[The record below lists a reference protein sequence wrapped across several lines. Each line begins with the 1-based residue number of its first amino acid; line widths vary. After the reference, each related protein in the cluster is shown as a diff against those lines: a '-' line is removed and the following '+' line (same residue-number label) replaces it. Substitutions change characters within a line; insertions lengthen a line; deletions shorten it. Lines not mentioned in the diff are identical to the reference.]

1 MPDTQRGFRF
11 AFSGSAFAS
20 VGEVIDTAVR
30 AERAG
35 FDTFT
40 LADLPGALSPLV
52 TLAAVAQA
60 TTTIRLAPFVL
71 NTGLWNPA
79 TVTRELA
86 TLDRVSGGRL
96 EINLGSGIPLPA
108 LSGVIP
114 PDRDAR
120 FERLQVTIDSVTAA
134 FTAPGL
140 TPGFATR
147 PRLLVAGAGDR
158 TLRLAAA
165 RADGFIIASVPP
177 VPRVQLPPGQ
187 LVLPPF
193 AATEEFLGRLRR
205 YAGGRAGDLEVGTGA
220 AVVVTD
226 DAEAAAGELATV
238 HTYLSPEQILASP
251 KILIGSVS
259 EIAERVVDRGARL
272 GLTYQ
277 VLRGAAPEVLA
288 EVISLVRRARPRSG
302 NDAG

>member
-1 MPDTQRGFRF
+1 
-11 AFSGSAFAS
+11 
-20 VGEVIDTAVR
+20 
-30 AERAG
+30 
-35 FDTFT
+35 
-40 LADLPGALSPLV
+40 
-52 TLAAVAQA
+52 
-60 TTTIRLAPFVL
+60 
-71 NTGLWNPA
+71 
-79 TVTRELA
+79 
-86 TLDRVSGGRL
+86 
-96 EINLGSGIPLPA
+96 
-108 LSGVIP
+108 
-114 PDRDAR
+114 
-120 FERLQVTIDSVTAA
+120 
-134 FTAPGL
+134 
-140 TPGFATR
+140 
-147 PRLLVAGAGDR
+147 
-158 TLRLAAA
+158 
-165 RADGFIIASVPP
+165 
-177 VPRVQLPPGQ
+177 VQLPPGQ